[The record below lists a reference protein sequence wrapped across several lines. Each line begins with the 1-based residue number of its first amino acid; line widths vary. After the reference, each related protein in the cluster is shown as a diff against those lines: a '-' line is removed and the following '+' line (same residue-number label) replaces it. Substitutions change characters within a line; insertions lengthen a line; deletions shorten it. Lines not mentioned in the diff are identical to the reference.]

1 MLSASFFSS
10 ACSPICSTRSTLTRE
25 YSSGQLRSKIHW
37 AWLGVGLG
45 RVPHDI
51 DELDFARALA
61 SRVSC
66 AAKALETRLGVK
78 SNHRLGECRSTYF
91 YFVLLRD
98 FLKVSNCSQ
107 ITFAKFQFGLSKKR
121 LFV

>member
-1 MLSASFFSS
+1 MNGKIEQFFNSLA
-10 ACSPICSTRSTLTRE
+10 ACVIEHVECEFLFVGLFANLFDTFYAHTRVLVRPTPL
-25 YSSGQLRSKIHW
+25 QNP
-37 AWLGVGLG
+37 LGMVRVGLG

-98 FLKVSNCSQ
+98 FLKV
-107 ITFAKFQFGLSKKR
+107 
-121 LFV
+121 

>member
-1 MLSASFFSS
+1 MV
-10 ACSPICSTRSTLTRE
+10 R
-25 YSSGQLRSKIHW
+25 
-37 AWLGVGLG
+37 VGLG

-98 FLKVSNCSQ
+98 FLKV
-107 ITFAKFQFGLSKKR
+107 
-121 LFV
+121 